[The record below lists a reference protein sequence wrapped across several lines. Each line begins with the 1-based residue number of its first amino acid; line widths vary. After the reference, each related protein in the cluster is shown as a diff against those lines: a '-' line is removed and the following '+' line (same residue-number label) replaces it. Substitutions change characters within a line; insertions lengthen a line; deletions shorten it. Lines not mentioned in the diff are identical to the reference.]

1 MNKDSAIKLCNGQC
15 LLVAGVNLFQS
26 ASHFCNHEPNSLSV
40 ALKILQLCLY
50 GIRDLETLPEGG
62 KVIEEYL
69 PKLKRSIQS
78 WISQKNMIGDDSFG
92 YKMQKA
98 SDEKQV
104 ML

>member
-1 MNKDSAIKLCNGQC
+1 MNKDNASKLCNGQC
-15 LLVAGVNLFQS
+15 LLVGGVNLFQS
-26 ASHFCNHEPNSLSV
+26 ASTFCNHEPNSFFV

-50 GIRDLETLPEGG
+50 GIRDLETLPEGD
-62 KVIEEYL
+62 KVIEKYL
-69 PKLKRSIQS
+69 PKLKQDIQF
-78 WISQKNMIGDDSFG
+78 WISRRNMIGGDSFG